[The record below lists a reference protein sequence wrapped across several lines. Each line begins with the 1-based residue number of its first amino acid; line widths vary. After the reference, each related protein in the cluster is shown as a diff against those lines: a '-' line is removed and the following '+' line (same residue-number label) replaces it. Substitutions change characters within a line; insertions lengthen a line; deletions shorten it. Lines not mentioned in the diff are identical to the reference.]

1 MGKRGSVGVGGE
13 SRFRL
18 FRVLTWVR
26 VLTLVRVY
34 LIFCLILN
42 FFSPCRFLE
51 PAFINNF

>member
-1 MGKRGSVGVGGE
+1 VGKRGSVGVGGE